1 MYDFLLHL
9 EVTTPVNENILIT
22 NKLSTTLLEIGAK
35 KSIANDRLTFSLFPD
50 LIDIVTNL
58 IVIYLFHF
66 CTSPPRTTLFTAT
79 KIQNK

>member
-1 MYDFLLHL
+1 M
-9 EVTTPVNENILIT
+9 II
-22 NKLSTTLLEIGAK
+22 NKLTMALLKIGAK

-50 LIDIVTNL
+50 LIDIVTHL

-79 KIQNK
+79 IIQNK